1 MIKSIDKRDYYILA
15 LNAGCYKHKGWVIEA
30 FSYVE
35 HLATSRGKA
44 DWPYALHRD
53 EEGYY
58 CFLPGESDKVYIQGA
73 FKTGGP
79 FHFLEEIMV
88 GAKEVPNIHQNTV
101 TYYGNLLVNYTCLV
115 YAFGSRVEFVPG
127 PVTIAKM
134 EERIQPRLA
143 TVPPDDKIAK
153 AERIAESLYIDEF
166 KLFNDGVRHL
176 EGLSQL
182 CVPSA
187 SEKTMTVSPE
197 VIKRRDELFK
207 EHAHELDDPLVQAK
221 IDKELI
227 AMEKAWIKGDP
238 AERFYIKGKSYDVV
252 RKRLFLYQG
261 QENGFG
267 KIGKTITTSLNEGWD
282 IKNLP
287 AMANA
292 LRNGSYSR
300 GFLTALGGVEAKG
313 NYRIFQNTVVA
324 EDDCGSKMGM
334 RIVLAPDM
342 AKHFI
347 SSSVIEKSGKV
358 VELTEEN
365 VQSYV
370 GHPIVIRSVAYC
382 KTANQNVC
390 AVCVGKKIAS
400 TPNAI
405 STYAS
410 DLGSLFVALML
421 AAMHGVA
428 LKTAKVSY
436 INELR

>member
-1 MIKSIDKRDYYILA
+1 MIKTIDKRDYFIQA
-15 LNAGCYKHKGWVIEA
+15 MNAQCYRHKAWIIEA
-30 FSYVE
+30 FSHVP
-35 HLATSRGKA
+35 HLASETKKGPS
-44 DWPYALHRD
+44 WPYALYRD
-53 EEGYY
+53 AEGYY
-58 CFLPGESDKVYIQGA
+58 THIEGDPDKIYIQGA
-73 FKTGGP
+73 FREGGP
-79 FHFLEEIMV
+79 LHFLEEIMV
-88 GAKEVPNIHQNTV
+88 AAGEVPNVRQNTV
-101 TYYGNLLVNYTCLV
+101 TYYGNLLVNYVCLV
-115 YAFGSRVEFVPG
+115 YAFGNKMEFVPG
-127 PVTIAKM
+127 PTTISGM
-134 EERIQPRLA
+134 ESRIQSKLVS
-143 TVPPDDKIAK
+143 VPEHAK
-153 AERIAESLYIDEF
+153 AERIAEALYIDEF

-267 KIGKTITTSLNEGWD
+267 KTGKTITTSLTEGWD

-324 EDDCGSKMGM
+324 EEDCGSKMGM
-334 RIVLAPDM
+334 RILLTPET

-347 SSSVIEKSGKV
+347 SSSVIEKNGSV
-358 VELTEEN
+358 TELTTDN
-365 VQSYV
+365 VGKYI
-370 GHPIVIRSVAYC
+370 GHPIVVRSVAYC
-382 KTANQNVC
+382 KTPNQNIC
-390 AVCVGKKIAS
+390 AVCVGKKIAT

-410 DLGSLFVALML
+410 DLGSLFVSLML

-428 LKTAKVSY
+428 LKTAKVDY
-436 INELR
+436 IADLR